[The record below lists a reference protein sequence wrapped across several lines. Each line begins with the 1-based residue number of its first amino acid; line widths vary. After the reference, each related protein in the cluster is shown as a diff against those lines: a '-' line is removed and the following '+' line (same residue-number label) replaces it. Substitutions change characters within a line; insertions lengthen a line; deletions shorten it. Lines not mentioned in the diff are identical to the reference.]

1 MSDKQLARYR
11 ALSECLVMQEA
22 LQRMFSRS
30 ESLLEPK
37 DGYERP
43 WAEARERC
51 MVIREML
58 KEVRYAD
65 EGDAVATAGDDPP
78 KGSDRRAGA
87 EGQRSEPNDL

>member
-1 MSDKQLARYR
+1 MSEKMLARYR
-11 ALSECLVMQEA
+11 VLSECLVMQEA

-37 DGYERP
+37 EGYERT

-58 KEVRYAD
+58 QEVRYAD
-65 EGDAVATAGDDPP
+65 PDEGDAAEKEHDQ
-78 KGSDRRAGA
+78 RAGA
-87 EGQRSEPNDL
+87 ESLRAEPANL

>member
-1 MSDKQLARYR
+1 MGEMQMARYR
-11 ALSECLVMQEA
+11 VLSECLVMQEA

-58 KEVRYAD
+58 QEVRYAD
-65 EGDAVATAGDDPP
+65 PVEGDAAETQHDQ
-78 KGSDRRAGA
+78 RAGA
-87 EGQRSEPNDL
+87 ESQRTEQKNV

>member
-1 MSDKQLARYR
+1 MGEMQLERYR
-11 ALSECLVMQEA
+11 VLSECLVMQEA

-58 KEVRYAD
+58 VEVRYNLTNESESED
-65 EGDAVATAGDDPP
+65 SPSVASARPCVG
-78 KGSDRRAGA
+78 
-87 EGQRSEPNDL
+87 